1 MLKFFVF
8 LLIYKS
14 KQHYRSTQTNQ
25 QTHYKEIFV
34 MLKKAK
40 KVKILL
46 EFDFFKLI
54 LEKSFSDQ
62 KNVSSVCTTN
72 YVVDFLLKIRKK
84 HITCMSLIRKLRT
97 IKLLHIFW
105 QVFNR
110 S

>member
-14 KQHYRSTQTNQ
+14 KQHYLSTQTNK
-25 QTHYKEIFV
+25 QTHYKQIFV

-54 LEKSFSDQ
+54 FEKSFSDQ
-62 KNVSSVCTTN
+62 KYVSSVCTTN

-84 HITCMSLIRKLRT
+84 AYYMYVTYPKITHNKIAAYFLAS
-97 IKLLHIFW
+97 F
-105 QVFNR
+105 
-110 S
+110 